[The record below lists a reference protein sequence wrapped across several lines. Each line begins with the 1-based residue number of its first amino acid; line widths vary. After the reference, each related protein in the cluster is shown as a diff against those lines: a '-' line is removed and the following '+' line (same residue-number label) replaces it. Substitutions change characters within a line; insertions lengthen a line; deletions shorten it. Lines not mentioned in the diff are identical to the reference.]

1 MTDFVESTR
10 VDGRGSDPA
19 YLIVHRGD
27 ARLEV
32 VDVSVGGRF
41 TVGRAHANRIVLPDA
56 KCSRIHCEI
65 FNRGNQ
71 WYVRD
76 LASRNGVTIDGN
88 RLENGDH
95 PLEFGDMIGVGSC
108 CLLFT
113 DRPEVDSRSMRC
125 PPRKK
130 DEDGFEIIERKSG
143 TQYDVLDGVARSS
156 RSLDDATSLFRIA
169 RVLAAGTTEAQ
180 LCQTVLEELALHTGA
195 SLGGI
200 LMLPPGEKEEALE
213 KLELRAS
220 LGPRSASEYST
231 FLTRIALKD
240 HDAILAH
247 DISQHASLSQQKS
260 LHEIQAESA
269 ICAPIRRAGEVLG
282 VIHLYAVRGEASLT
296 QSGLEFVLAVAD
308 QMGDML
314 YGLRQKQE
322 LEAGLDL
329 VRQQVVVLQDQL
341 EVGSELVG
349 QSPKLE
355 ELRRAI
361 ARVAPTDALVLIRG
375 ESGVGKELVARAVH
389 FNSHRKNGPFVC
401 VNCAALTESL
411 LESELFGHEKGAFT
425 GASSRR
431 SGKFEQ
437 ANGGTLFLDEIGEM
451 SPEIQAKFLRV
462 LEGQAFERV
471 GGGEPIMVD
480 VRVVT
485 ATNRDL
491 EEAVR
496 EKRFRRDLFFR
507 LQVIEIIVPPLRQHP
522 ADIGPIAQYF
532 LNRFATQAHRRI
544 HGFTPQAIQKLQRHD
559 WPGNVRELRNVVERA
574 VILGD
579 QELLGPEDIVLT
591 QLRLDNDQGEV
602 PLSAD
607 ALPTV
612 TFESGPEYVH
622 DMWGPFIQKATTLD
636 ELDRLYIEAVLKSTD
651 WNKSKASRILQIERT
666 TLDRR
671 LKKYGI
677 GRPGGDFDQEDESH
691 GSPSDTEFSDNER
704 SQSMRS

>member
-1 MTDFVESTR
+1 MMDSVDGTR
-10 VDGRGSDPA
+10 VDGRLPEPA
-19 YLIVHRGD
+19 YLIVQRGD

-32 VDVSVGGRF
+32 VDMAVGGRF
-41 TVGRAHANRIVLPDA
+41 TIGRAHTNRIVLNDA
-56 KCSRIHCEI
+56 KCSRLHCEI
-65 FNRGNQ
+65 FARGGH
-71 WYVRD
+71 WHLRD
-76 LASRNGVTIDGN
+76 LGSRNGVTVDGA
-88 RLENGDH
+88 RMEGDQI
-95 PLEFGDMIGVGSC
+95 LKYDDTVGVGAC
-108 CLLFT
+108 TLLFT
-113 DRPEVDSRSMRC
+113 NRPQLERNPSADSS
-125 PPRKK
+125 
-130 DEDGFEIIERKSG
+130 DELNPETGFEIIERKSG
-143 TQYDVLDGVARSS
+143 TQYDSLVGVARTR
-156 RSLDDATSLFRIA
+156 RSMDDATSLFRIA
-169 RVLAAGTTEAQ
+169 RAMAASTSEGE
-180 LCQTVLEELALHTGA
+180 LCRTVLEDLAKHTGA
-195 SLGGI
+195 TLGGI
-200 LMLPPGEKEEALE
+200 FTLRPGERETLQE
-213 KLELRAS
+213 KLEPQAVLGDRPAS
-220 LGPRSASEYST
+220 MYSS
-231 FLTRIALKD
+231 FLTRIVLKD
-240 HDAILAH
+240 QDAILAH

-260 LHEIQAESA
+260 LHDIQAESA
-269 ICAPIRRAGEVLG
+269 ICAPIRHARDVLG
-282 VIHLYAVRGEASLT
+282 VIHLYALRGESPLT
-296 QSGLEFVLAVAD
+296 QGGLEFVLAVAD
-308 QMGDML
+308 QMGDQL
-314 YGLRQKQE
+314 YALREKRE

-329 VRQQVVVLQDQL
+329 YRQHVADLQGQL

-349 QSPKLE
+349 QSSKLE
-355 ELRRAI
+355 ELRRSI

-389 FNSHRKNGPFVC
+389 FNSHRKSGPFVC

-471 GGGEPIMVD
+471 GGGESILVD

-507 LQVIEIIVPPLRQHP
+507 LQVIELLVPPLRQHP
-522 ADIGPIAQYF
+522 SDIPSIAQYF
-532 LNRFATQAHRRI
+532 LDRFAAQAHRRVR
-544 HGFTPQAIQKLQRHD
+544 GFSPQALQKLQKHD

-579 QELLGPEDIVLT
+579 QELLSADDIVLT
-591 QLRLDNDQGEV
+591 RLRLDHADILPQASAVPIGTLTAVDQNLETGTDFWQQ
-602 PLSAD
+602 L
-607 ALPTV
+607 
-612 TFESGPEYVH
+612 
-622 DMWGPFIQKATTLD
+622 IQKNMTLD
-636 ELDRLYIEAVLKSTD
+636 EIDRLYIEAVLQSTD

-677 GRPGGDFDQEDESH
+677 GRPGGGPDDDDDQEMEELM
-691 GSPSDTEFSDNER
+691 GDTEFGER
-704 SQSMRS
+704 